1 MLIRIVRMTF
11 HEDKVGDFLRIFEE
25 SKHKI
30 RAFPGCSHLELY
42 QDYNATHIFSTY
54 SYWDN
59 EEAINKYR
67 NSDLF
72 KSVWS
77 DTKALFAEKT
87 MAFSYKLVDGP
98 IVENPVSKGIN

>member
-11 HEDKVGDFLRIFEE
+11 YEDKVDDFLKIFEE

-30 RAFPGCSHLELY
+30 RAFPGCNHLELHR
-42 QDYNATHIFSTY
+42 DYNANHIFSTY
-54 SYWDN
+54 SYWDS
-59 EEAINKYR
+59 EEAINNYR

-77 DTKALFAEKT
+77 RTKVLFAEKT
-87 MAFSYKLVDGP
+87 MAFSHKLVDEP
-98 IVENPVSKGIN
+98 IGLE

>member
-11 HEDKVGDFLRIFEE
+11 YEDKVGDFLQIFEE
-25 SKHKI
+25 SKYKI
-30 RAFPGCSHLELY
+30 RAFPGCSHLELH
-42 QDYNATHIFSTY
+42 QDCNANHVFSTY

-67 NSDLF
+67 NSGLF

-77 DTKALFAEKT
+77 RTKALFAEKT
-87 MAFSYKLVDGP
+87 MAFSHKLVDGP
-98 IVENPVSKGIN
+98 VMISVSEGTE